1 MTAPKSLKAPY
12 MPMIHN
18 LLRALGSFLLSL
30 AVIAAIAGAFR
41 FGMEPAIAGIFDL
54 DEQSRGYVRRIGMLC
69 SFVLGYWIYT
79 KYIERRAGKSDLV
92 VDIPSI
98 GLGILSGVAIIGL
111 PMLLLYFAGYYRYI
125 SYSGLDAVLGVGL
138 VILAAA
144 ILEELLFRGAL
155 FVISERYFGTIVALV
170 SQTLLFAGLHMFNDN
185 LGGWLSILSTAL
197 IGGMWTLMYMVR
209 RNIWMIGL
217 HHAAWNFT
225 IFMTGLP
232 LTGQEDWRAAAPM
245 QSDFAG
251 SRWMTGGAA
260 GPEESILVLIVVAV
274 IVGLLIRKSMDA
286 KLIWLMPRQTVSFW
300 PKDRVV
306 DE

>member
-1 MTAPKSLKAPY
+1 

-41 FGMEPAIAGIFDL
+41 FGMEPAIAGIFDF
-54 DEQSRGYVRRIGMLC
+54 DEQTRGYVRRIGMLC

-79 KYIERRAGKSDLV
+79 KYIERRPGVSDLV
-92 VDIPSI
+92 VDIPLI
-98 GLGILSGVAIIGL
+98 GMGVLSGVAIIGI
-111 PMLLLYFAGYYRYI
+111 PMTLLYLMGFYHYN
-125 SYSGLDAVLGVGL
+125 SYSGFQAVLGVGL

-155 FVISERYFGTIVALV
+155 FAISERYFGTIVALV

-197 IGGMWTLMYMVR
+197 IGGMWTLMYIVR

-225 IFMTGLP
+225 IFLTGLP

-245 QSDFAG
+245 QSDFVG
-251 SRWMTGGAA
+251 SRLMTGGAA
-260 GPEESILVLIVVAV
+260 GPEESILVLIVVAA
-274 IVGLLIRKSMDA
+274 IIGLLIRKSMDA
-286 KLIWLMPRQTVSFW
+286 KLIRPLPRHSVPFW
-300 PKDRVV
+300 SKDRVV
-306 DE
+306 DG

>member
-1 MTAPKSLKAPY
+1 

-18 LLRALGSFLLSL
+18 LLRASGSFLLSL

-41 FGMEPAIAGIFDL
+41 FGMEPAIAGIFDV
-54 DEQSRGYVRRIGMLC
+54 DEKTRGYVRRIGMLC

-79 KYIERRAGKSDLV
+79 KYIERRAGKSDLA
-92 VDIPSI
+92 VDIPLI
-98 GLGILSGVAIIGL
+98 GLGVLSGVAIIGI
-111 PMLLLYFAGYYRYI
+111 PMILLYLMGYYQYI
-125 SYSGLDAVLGVGL
+125 SYSGFQAVLGVGL

-155 FVISERYFGTIVALV
+155 FAISERYFGTIVALV
-170 SQTLLFAGLHMFNDN
+170 SQTLLFAGLHLFNDN

-225 IFMTGLP
+225 IFLTGLP

-245 QSDFAG
+245 QSDFVG
-251 SRWMTGGAA
+251 SRLMTGGAA
-260 GPEESILVLIVVAV
+260 GPEESILVLIVVAA
-274 IVGLLIRKSMDA
+274 IIGLLIRKSMDA
-286 KLIWLMPRQTVSFW
+286 KLIRPLPRLSVPFW
-300 PKDRVV
+300 PKDKGKN
-306 DE
+306 DLKPE

>member
-1 MTAPKSLKAPY
+1 
-12 MPMIHN
+12 MIHN
-18 LLRALGSFLLSL
+18 LLRALASFILSL

-41 FGMEPAIAGIFDL
+41 FGVEPVIAGVFDL

-69 SFVLGYWIYT
+69 AFVLGYWIYT
-79 KYIERRAGKSDLV
+79 KYIERRAGQSDLV
-92 VDIPSI
+92 VDIPLI
-98 GLGILSGVAIIGL
+98 GLGVLSGVAIIGI
-111 PMLLLYFAGYYRYI
+111 PMILLYLMGFYQYI
-125 SYSGLDAVLGVGL
+125 SYSGFQAVLGVGL

-144 ILEELLFRGAL
+144 ILEE
-155 FVISERYFGTIVALV
+155 
-170 SQTLLFAGLHMFNDN
+170 LLFAGLHMFNDN

-232 LTGQEDWRAAAPM
+232 LTGQEDWRGAAPM
-245 QSDFAG
+245 QSDFVG
-251 SRWMTGGAA
+251 SRLMTGGAA

-286 KLIWLMPRQTVSFW
+286 KLIRPLPRLSMPIW

-306 DE
+306 DG